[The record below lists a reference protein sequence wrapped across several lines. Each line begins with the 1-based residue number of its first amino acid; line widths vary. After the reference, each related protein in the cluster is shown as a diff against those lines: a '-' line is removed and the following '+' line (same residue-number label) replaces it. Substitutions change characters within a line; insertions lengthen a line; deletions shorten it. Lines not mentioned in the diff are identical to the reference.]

1 MVCTCAASIRA
12 GPRTRPAGWGYKR
25 LGGESAPWSSQ
36 VAYAKLVFW
45 SQCGPL
51 ATAAFSTLAKLE
63 VDYIRAKLP
72 GAGASHMHLS
82 KMVYSLR
89 FASRTKTC
97 SKDHPNRSVPVR
109 LLLKQN
115 HPGTG
120 RGAGCSIE
128 GGYTLEMHTDTLG
141 VASSPADRRKG
152 QTQGNP

>member
-25 LGGESAPWSSQ
+25 LGGESAPWPSQ
-36 VAYAKLVFW
+36 VDYAKLDFW

-72 GAGASHMHLS
+72 GAGASL
-82 KMVYSLR
+82 
-89 FASRTKTC
+89 
-97 SKDHPNRSVPVR
+97 PVR

-120 RGAGCSIE
+120 RGAGYCIE

-152 QTQGNP
+152 QTQGKP